1 MTTSNL
7 RLDHDANQHTILF
20 GSDYLGH
27 QVFKKFEP
35 VIEDYSC
42 PQKTQD
48 WKKNNDRSINETIA
62 IYCGNQRNGSIK
74 KLMKE
79 VKTIGGDSGKK
90 NKSATMTD
98 ADIAC
103 YSSRYSDIKDKPAKD
118 HFRTVGDL

>member
-1 MTTSNL
+1 MYVPSAE
-7 RLDHDANQHTILF
+7 DVAKDAE
-20 GSDYLGH
+20 G
-27 QVFKKFEP
+27 V
-35 VIEDYSC
+35 
-42 PQKTQD
+42 
-48 WKKNNDRSINETIA
+48 
-62 IYCGNQRNGSIK
+62 K